1 MYKVTIQGDST
12 LIWKKDGRMI
22 SAGDMVIRKDA
33 RMKLLDQSLEIA
45 DVTEED
51 AGQYI
56 CNVET
61 FGSPLDQVHTVSV
74 LGKNNACTDQTAY
87 TYYQCLHLSNL
98 YQKTVKSKSVLGP
111 A

>member
-1 MYKVTIQGDST
+1 
-12 LIWKKDGRMI
+12 MI
-22 SAGDMVIRKDA
+22 SAGDIVIRKDA
-33 RMKLLDQSLEIA
+33 CMKLVGKSLGIS

-51 AGQYI
+51 AGEYI

-87 TYYQCLHLSNL
+87 TLHTSASL
-98 YQKTVKSKSVLGP
+98 YPICTP
-111 A
+111 RR